1 MPVRLRR
8 ASPLLAV
15 CASYAAFGM
24 PIAMLG
30 AGWPELR
37 LELGRS
43 SGALGVVAAAYGVA
57 RLSTSASA
65 LVVLRRWTIGA
76 ASSALLAVLAVACAG
91 VAVTRSFEALVVL
104 FVVVGVATGALDS
117 LGTRYQ
123 TVVRRVRH
131 AGFMF
136 GAYGVGS
143 TVGPALVAVTS
154 WTVAYSASALLAAT
168 AAVIARSGAV
178 RWPDAIESPRRVDP
192 APPMATAP
200 AAAAP
205 VPVTDPADAG
215 PGRRR
220 RAGRAVPV
228 WPLVVSLTC
237 FALYTSLEVIT
248 GNWAASYLEEH
259 RGAGARW
266 AGLAVSGYWAG
277 LTLSRLAMGVVP
289 VEPRKLL
296 TIGGVSAA
304 AVLASIPF
312 LPTAGAIVAFVVVG
326 ACLAVML
333 PTLVV
338 TTVDR
343 VGTAAAGRVTGWQ
356 LLAANVGGTA
366 GSAGVGV
373 LVGRTGD
380 GAPIAALI
388 VLSLVALPV
397 LWGALSIRP
406 HDDGSDLPHPAPT
419 T

>member
-1 MPVRLRR
+1 
-8 ASPLLAV
+8 
-15 CASYAAFGM
+15 
-24 PIAMLG
+24 MLG

-43 SGALGVVAAAYGVA
+43 SGALGLLAGAYGLA

-65 LVVLRRWTIGA
+65 LIVLRRWTIGTA
-76 ASSALLAVLAVACAG
+76 TGAVLGVLAVACAG

-104 FVVVGVATGALDS
+104 FVVVGLASGALDS
-117 LGTRYQ
+117 LGSRYQ
-123 TVVRRVRH
+123 TVVRRVRD

-154 WTVAYSASALLAAT
+154 WTVAYGASALLAAT
-168 AAVIARSGAV
+168 AAVVAGSGAV
-178 RWPDAIESPRRVDP
+178 RWPDAIESPRRVE
-192 APPMATAP
+192 PPPPLAEAP
-200 AAAAP
+200 AGAAP
-205 VPVTDPADAG
+205 VPVTAG
-215 PGRRR
+215 AGRVAGGGAAR
-220 RAGRAVPV
+220 RAGRKAPV
-228 WPLVVSLTC
+228 GPLVVSLLC
-237 FALYTSLEVIT
+237 FMLYCSLEVIT

-277 LTLSRLAMGVVP
+277 LTLSRLAMGAMP
-289 VEPRKLL
+289 VDPRRLL
-296 TIGGVSAA
+296 AAGGVAA
-304 AVLASIPF
+304 AVVLASIPL
-312 LPTAGAIVAFVVVG
+312 LPTGGAIVAFVLVG

-343 VGTAAAGRVTGWQ
+343 VGAAAAGRVTGWQ

-366 GSAGVGV
+366 GSAAVGV
-373 LVGRTGD
+373 LVARTGD
-380 GAPIAALI
+380 GAPITALI

-397 LWGALSIRP
+397 LWAALSVRP
-406 HDDGSDLPHPAPT
+406 HDDATVVSRPRPVPD
-419 T
+419 